1 MKKFPPASST
11 STTELLE
18 VLDQLEIELEFQ
30 RALAEE
36 SGLIQLARRLQN
48 VLALARNEK
57 LLLTANN
64 SKNDG

>member
-1 MKKFPPASST
+1 M
-11 STTELLE
+11 
-18 VLDQLEIELEFQ
+18 LDQLEIELEFQ